1 MGILIFGADPPF
13 GLFPLF
19 GTCFNLDPSL
29 IVWVGDWVG
38 RWSEKKLMLNSTQLK
53 PKLSSKFELRLAI
66 MRPTKAD
73 NNNNLVGMTYGHS
86 DTNR

>member
-38 RWSEKKLMLNSTQLK
+38 RWSKKKTNVKLNSV
-53 PKLSSKFELRLAI
+53 
-66 MRPTKAD
+66 KAKVEFKVRVEIG
-73 NNNNLVGMTYGHS
+73 NNE
-86 DTNR
+86 TNKSR